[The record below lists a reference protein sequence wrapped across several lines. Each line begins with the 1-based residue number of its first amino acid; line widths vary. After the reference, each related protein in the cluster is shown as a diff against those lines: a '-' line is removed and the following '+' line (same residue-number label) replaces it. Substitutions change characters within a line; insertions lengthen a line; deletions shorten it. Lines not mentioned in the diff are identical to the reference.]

1 MFSLLHVILLITYIK
16 KKLNTNTSPLIIRQF
31 FSAGLSATAI
41 LVGVAIILAILVAA
55 LLGASA
61 MKKRKSRSA
70 GRVKVFRTRPG
81 ITIKIYPATPIVSP
95 NHSEE
100 SLTSK
105 VVASDGLVPPK
116 ASSRFRIPAFWI
128 K

>member
-1 MFSLLHVILLITYIK
+1 M
-16 KKLNTNTSPLIIRQF
+16 
-31 FSAGLSATAI
+31 
-41 LVGVAIILAILVAA
+41 GVAVILAILVAA
-55 LLGASA
+55 LFGASA
-61 MKKRKSRSA
+61 MKKKKSRSA

-81 ITIKIYPATPIVSP
+81 ITIKIYPATPIVSR

-105 VVASDGLVPPK
+105 VVACGGLVPPK
-116 ASSRFRIPAFWI
+116 ASSRIRSPAFWI